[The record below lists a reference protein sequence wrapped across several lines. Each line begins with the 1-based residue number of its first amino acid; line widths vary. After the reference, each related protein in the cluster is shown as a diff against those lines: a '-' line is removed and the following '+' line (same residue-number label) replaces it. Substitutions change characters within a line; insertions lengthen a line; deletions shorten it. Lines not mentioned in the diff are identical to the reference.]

1 MKRPFGV
8 TAVASLFILLAAS
21 GLYAGVVGFLAGPDD
36 PLHEAGSLFFLVISF
51 MSAALGIGLWNL
63 EEDARRCAIAL
74 FAFPSTMGLIGA
86 GANLLRKNPLS
97 WDELFWISLVLLFGP
112 PAIYLMRPKVK
123 TAFGQLTT
131 LQLTRPH

>member
-8 TAVASLFILLAAS
+8 TVLAAVFIILAAV
-21 GLYAGVVGFLAGPDD
+21 GLYTGVVGFLAGPDD
-36 PLHEAGSLFFLVISF
+36 PSHQVGSLFSLVVSF

-74 FAFPSTMGLIGA
+74 LGFPSIMGLIGT

-97 WDELFWISLVLLFGP
+97 WDTLFWISLVLLFGS
-112 PAIYLMRPKVK
+112 PAIYLMRPKVRI
-123 TAFGQLTT
+123 AFGQLTT
-131 LQLTRPH
+131 LQLTRPR